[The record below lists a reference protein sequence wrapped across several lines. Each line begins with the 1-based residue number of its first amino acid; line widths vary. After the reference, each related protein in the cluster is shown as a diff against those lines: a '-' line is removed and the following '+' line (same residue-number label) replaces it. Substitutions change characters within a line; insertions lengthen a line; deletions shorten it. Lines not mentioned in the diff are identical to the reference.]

1 MAPMAGITNLP
12 FRLMVKRLGAALV
25 TTEMISAVGLVRGQK
40 KTRDYL
46 RTHPEERPLAVQIF
60 GTQPDMMAEAARIA
74 VEAGAAIIDINLG
87 CPAKKVLRAGAGGA
101 LLRNPVRVKEILSA
115 VRLSCPVPLTV
126 KMRAGWSPS
135 EPVACQ
141 IAKLAED
148 CGADAVTVHPRYVT
162 QGFSGHADWDLI
174 AKVKECLRIP
184 CIGNGDVFHP
194 GLAIDMK
201 NRTGCDGVM
210 VGRAAIGNPWI
221 FRQILELERGAPLQ
235 EPTLLERKA
244 LLMEHFRHLSE
255 FSGEHRAAKMMR
267 GLLIWYT
274 RGLPNSSRFRG
285 SINRI
290 KDLSTLISAMDQYF
304 SLLEVNNN

>member
-1 MAPMAGITNLP
+1 MLPIGSVKLRNWLIMAPMAGITNLP

-194 GLAIDMK
+194 G
-201 NRTGCDGVM
+201 
-210 VGRAAIGNPWI
+210 
-221 FRQILELERGAPLQ
+221 
-235 EPTLLERKA
+235 
-244 LLMEHFRHLSE
+244 
-255 FSGEHRAAKMMR
+255 
-267 GLLIWYT
+267 
-274 RGLPNSSRFRG
+274 
-285 SINRI
+285 
-290 KDLSTLISAMDQYF
+290 
-304 SLLEVNNN
+304 